1 MKNMRVAIIYSTKYG
16 TTAKFCAALSSCLD
30 GRAVVETF
38 NLRDGCPEDI
48 GRYDAVVLATSVYAG
63 KPRSEMAKY
72 CASNGEALCSSR
84 LFLFVCGMDL
94 EHKEQDKEAAFPSL
108 LRSHTEETT
117 FVEGEFLLHRM
128 NVAERLL
135 LRVFFKVKQSL
146 SRDYASM
153 ARDIALRIAP

>member
-1 MKNMRVAIIYSTKYG
+1 MKDMRIGIIYSTKYG

-38 NLRDGCPEDI
+38 NLRDGWPEDI

-63 KPRSEMAKY
+63 KPRSEMARF
-72 CASNGEALCSSR
+72 CASNGEALCGRR

-94 EHKEQDKEAAFPSL
+94 EHREQDKEAAFPPL
-108 LRSHTEETT
+108 LRNHAEETT

-128 NVAERLL
+128 NIAERLL
-135 LRVFFKVKQSL
+135 LRVFFKVKRSL
-146 SRDYASM
+146 SRDYTFM
-153 ARDIALRIAP
+153 ANDIALRISP